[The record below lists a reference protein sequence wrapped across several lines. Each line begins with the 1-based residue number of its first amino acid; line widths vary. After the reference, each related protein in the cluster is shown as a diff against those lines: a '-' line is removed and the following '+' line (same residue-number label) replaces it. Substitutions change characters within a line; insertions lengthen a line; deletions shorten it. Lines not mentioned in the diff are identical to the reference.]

1 MDTLGV
7 WLRQTREAKGST
19 LEEVEIATRIR
30 PRFLEALE
38 AGDFSVFPGGEVQ
51 ARGFLRIYAR
61 YLALPPEQVLA
72 RYDIEVH
79 GAEAVP
85 PGAPAEVQPASP
97 TRPTTRPAPSPAR
110 TSASASRP
118 GTVNLATL
126 VVVGAAI
133 ITLLATI
140 VAGSYFAIRNADE
153 QTTTAA
159 AATPTAPGRGGVWPT
174 ATAIPTL
181 LAVTPTFP
189 VNPDGSVTLTLE
201 ASEHVW
207 TRVTVDGLTV
217 FEGMLP
223 PEQIETWSG
232 QQVISVDTG
241 NGDGLSV
248 TVNGQLQGTM
258 CGRAEVCSRA
268 WGPTGEIVVP

>member
-1 MDTLGV
+1 
-7 WLRQTREAKGST
+7 
-19 LEEVEIATRIR
+19 
-30 PRFLEALE
+30 
-38 AGDFSVFPGGEVQ
+38 
-51 ARGFLRIYAR
+51 
-61 YLALPPEQVLA
+61 
-72 RYDIEVH
+72 
-79 GAEAVP
+79 
-85 PGAPAEVQPASP
+85 
-97 TRPTTRPAPSPAR
+97 
-110 TSASASRP
+110 
-118 GTVNLATL
+118 VNLTTL

-181 LAVTPTFP
+181 LTVTPTFP